1 VRPGRGSAAEGGE
14 EDAPHGAEVAL
25 LGRDR
30 ARVRARARVKVR
42 VMGRGRGRFTV
53 TARDG
58 VR

>member
-14 EDAPHGAEVAL
+14 EDARHGAEVAL

-30 ARVRARARVKVR
+30 VRVRARARVRVR
-42 VMGRGRGRFTV
+42 VRVTV
-53 TARDG
+53 TVTVTVT